1 MNKTSADAVAFG
13 MRSKLPLVVIS
24 VLTVTLA
31 IGSLAAVAD
40 PVEEGSST
48 TAPALGLSKPAT
60 AAPAGVVG
68 SGSPTNATPVVSVTG
83 GPSSSALPGA
93 TGGPS
98 SSSLPGAT
106 GGQPAAAA
114 EPGATGGPAAAAL
127 PGATSG
133 PPTTAYDLGKA
144 ALDGSDYVTAVAQ
157 FKAVIAADPKNA
169 DAHNLLAFSS
179 RKNGDLKTAFT
190 EYKVALKLNPKHR
203 GAHEY
208 LGEYYVQVGKLTLA
222 KAELA
227 KLKTICGV
235 GCEQYLDLAATIA
248 SVKKK

>member
-1 MNKTSADAVAFG
+1 MNKTSADAVALG

-24 VLTVTLA
+24 VLTMTLA

-60 AAPAGVVG
+60 AAPAGVIG
-68 SGSPTNATPVVSVTG
+68 SGSATNATPVASV
-83 GPSSSALPGA
+83 
-93 TGGPS
+93 
-98 SSSLPGAT
+98 T

-179 RKNGDLKTAFT
+179 RKNGDLKTAFA

-208 LGEYYVQVGKLTLA
+208 LGEYYVQVGKLSLA